1 MTTPYT
7 LFNLPVQLPTLES
20 DSILSRTIYNDNQV
34 KAVLFTFAAGQ
45 ELSEHTASMPAI
57 IHILKGEGSLTLGTD
72 TVEAHE
78 GTWARMEANLP
89 HSVKAKTALAML
101 LLMLKKRI
109 GNSNPQPPANGKR
122 WARTRQVPLCANLHR
137 AIAK

>member
-7 LFNLPVQLPTLES
+7 LFNLPVQLPTIES
-20 DSILSRTIYNDNQV
+20 DSILSRTIYNNERV

-78 GTWARMEANLP
+78 GTWAHMEANLP
-89 HSVKAKTALAML
+89 HGVNAKTPLVML
-101 LLMLKKRI
+101 LLMLK
-109 GNSNPQPPANGKR
+109 NG
-122 WARTRQVPLCANLHR
+122 
-137 AIAK
+137 